1 MTDEREAQRAEIK
14 AAWSEAGDRLSG
26 LGAKLKQHYAE
37 HQGGTEPEQ
46 AGSEVKEA
54 VKRLGVAV
62 QDAFEAIGTAAQD
75 EAVKK
80 DVKDVGQSVAS
91 ALGATFTVIG
101 DEVRKAF
108 DTPKG
113 AVQDRSPEHADG
125 DGPTPGHAQGPGTGQ
140 APYAAPEPTE
150 GGSAGGRTA
159 PAPEPDRPPVQDA
172 PTIVDPPITME
183 EPPPASPEADR

>member
-14 AAWSEAGDRLSG
+14 AAWSDAGDRLTG
-26 LGAKLKQHYAE
+26 LGARLKQHYAE
-37 HQGGTEPEQ
+37 KQGTEPEP

-75 EAVKK
+75 ESVKK

-108 DTPKG
+108 DAPKG
-113 AVQDRSPEHADG
+113 SVQDR
-125 DGPTPGHAQGPGTGQ
+125 
-140 APYAAPEPTE
+140 PTE
-150 GGSAGGRTA
+150 GGSADGHTA

-172 PTIVDPPITME
+172 PTIVDPPITMA
-183 EPPPASPEADR
+183 EPPPASPEDHRRASRAGDRRSGDAVSVA